1 MKHAFHITIVAFFFG
16 LMLATPAG
24 AFDKRSAYEVGDGHW
39 IYFGPDSSS
48 YWTAPRIMPRKRSL
62 TDSIR
67 RDALRHYEM
76 PGYELPET
84 GEVIN
89 FYDAKRAPRAATTVG
104 PVERR
109 SNASPW
115 EVFELPES
123 GHVIRF
129 AKDPPPPAV
138 DATIAARR
146 NDGPS

>member
-1 MKHAFHITIVAFFFG
+1 MKPAFHIMIVTFLFG
-16 LMLATPAG
+16 LMLAMPAV
-24 AFDKRSAYEVGDGHW
+24 AFDERSAYEVGDSHW
-39 IYFGPDSSS
+39 VYFGPDSSS
-48 YWTAPRIMPRKRSL
+48 YGTTPRMMPRKRSL

-89 FYDAKRAPRAATTVG
+89 FYDPKRAPRTAAAVG

-109 SNASPW
+109 SNESPW